1 MNFLKKRNNIAY
13 IDLKKHKSVTLEINH
28 TDKLLNQIDLIHLKE
43 DDLIILSNLQPY
55 VNEILEGIVE
65 NFYHSLEVNVALKD
79 IINRNSSTSKLKNT
93 LKHHIYEMFSGTIN
107 KAYIEKRTQIALMHI
122 KIGLEPKWFIGAFEA
137 MFFEL
142 STLIFKLKLSDDD
155 RLKAIKAVNKIFNL
169 EQQLVLEAYEVENE
183 NVRNTLYAKQN
194 QMKNTIHETAK
205 HLATISEET
214 NISVADLAQ
223 QAQSIETIT
232 CQNYQFVSQTQEK
245 SFNGK
250 TLLANQ
256 KKQMYSIKENTSQ
269 LEKKM
274 NVLQLSSRK
283 IKEIIDLIISIAN
296 QTNLL
301 ALNASIE
308 AARAGEHGKGFAVV
322 ASEVRKLAD
331 DTKNAIDNV
340 TSLIND
346 TDQGIDDMTQSVYQ
360 INTQIHSNIEVY
372 QIITNSFNEIVDCII
387 GIKEKSQQSSTRFT
401 SIARILEDINEA
413 TATIA
418 KSADSLNDSIST
430 L

>member
-1 MNFLKKRNNIAY
+1 MNFFKKRDAIVN
-13 IDLKKHKSVTLEINH
+13 IDLKKKSSATLAISQS
-28 TDKLLNQIDLIHLKE
+28 DKLSNQIELIHLKE
-43 DDLIILSNLQPY
+43 DDLITLSNLQPY
-55 VNEILEGIVE
+55 VNEILEDIVE
-65 NFYHSLEVNVALKD
+65 NFYHSLEVNVALKG
-79 IINRNSSTSKLKNT
+79 IIKRHSSTQKLKST
-93 LKHHIYEMFSGTIN
+93 LKHHIYEMFSGTIDH
-107 KAYIEKRTQIALMHI
+107 AYIEKRTKIALMHI
-122 KIGLEPKWFIGAFEA
+122 KVGLKPKWFIGAFEA

-142 STLIFKLKLSDDD
+142 TTLIFTLHLTNDD
-155 RLKAIKAVNKIFNL
+155 RLKAIQAINKIFNL

-183 NVRNTLYAKQN
+183 SFRNAVFEKQN
-194 QMKNTIHETAK
+194 QIKEHIHETAK
-205 HLATISEET
+205 HLALISEET
-214 NISVADLAQ
+214 SISVHDLAQ
-223 QAQSIETIT
+223 QAHSIKTIA
-232 CQNYQFVSQTQEK
+232 CQNYEFVAQTEEK

-250 TLLANQ
+250 SLLANQ
-256 KKQMYSIKENTSQ
+256 EEQMHIIQENTSE
-269 LEKKM
+269 LETKM
-274 NVLQLSSRK
+274 TILQQSSRK
-283 IKEIIDLIISIAN
+283 IREIIDLIISIAN

-331 DTKNAIDNV
+331 DTKNAIENV

-360 INTQIHSNIEVY
+360 INTQISSNIEVY
-372 QIITNSFNEIVDCII
+372 QFISNSINEIVDCII
-387 GIKEKSQQSSTRFT
+387 GIKGKSEQSSSSVT

-418 KSADSLNDSIST
+418 KSADSLNESILT

>member
-65 NFYHSLEVNVALKD
+65 NFYHSLEVNVALKE

-155 RLKAIKAVNKIFNL
+155 RLKAIQAVNKIFNL